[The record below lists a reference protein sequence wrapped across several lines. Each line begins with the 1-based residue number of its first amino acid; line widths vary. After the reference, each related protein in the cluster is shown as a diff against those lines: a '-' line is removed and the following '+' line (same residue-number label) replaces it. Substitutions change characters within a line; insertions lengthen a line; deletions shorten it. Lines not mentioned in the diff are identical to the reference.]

1 MKFTKGYWLMREGLD
16 AYFPVHLHDLEM
28 DKDSIT
34 AFAPPR
40 PVNTRGDTLNCK
52 LLTVQYSSPMEDVIR
67 VRFYNYKGG
76 QDKTPEFEIFEQADT
91 KVEIQEDE
99 DYASLTSGRLKVRIN
114 KKGRW
119 GVDFL
124 GDGRIITRSEDKA
137 LGYIETQDGETYVH
151 EQLSLGVRE
160 NVYGLGERFTAF
172 VKNGQTVDIWNEDGG
187 TSSEIAYKNVPPFL
201 TT

>member
-16 AYFPVHLHDLEM
+16 AYFPVHLHDLGNGQGLHYRFCAT
-28 DKDSIT
+28 KTSQHQ
-34 AFAPPR
+34 
-40 PVNTRGDTLNCK
+40 GDTLNCE

-67 VRFYNYKGG
+67 VGSTTIKGDRIKLLNLRSLSG
-76 QDKTPEFEIFEQADT
+76 PIP

-99 DYASLTSGRLKVRIN
+99 DYASLTSGRLKVRIS

-137 LGYIETQDGETYVH
+137 LGYIETRTAKPMSMSNFPWASRRTYTAP
-151 EQLSLGVRE
+151 R
-160 NVYGLGERFTAF
+160 ERFTAF
-172 VKNGQTVDIWNEDGG
+172 VKNGQARGHLERGR
-187 TSSEIAYKNVPPFL
+187 EEPPARSHTRMFPSI
-201 TT
+201 